1 MANGLSAT
9 AANALI
15 TSLIAS
21 YTWVQLHKTGGPGAA
36 GTSNVAGNATRKQ
49 VTSWGSVSG
58 GAVVTANDLAWTSVS
73 TSETYT
79 DFTVWSASSA
89 GTFGFSGTLT
99 ANPVTAGDNFTILSG
114 NLGTSLTVAS

>member
-1 MANGLSAT
+1 MADGLSAT

-15 TSLIAS
+15 TSLIGS
-21 YTWVQLHKTGGPGAA
+21 YTWVQLHTGAPGAA
-36 GTSNVAGNATRKQ
+36 GTSNVAGNTTRKQ

-58 GAVVTANDLAWTSVS
+58 GAVVTAVDLAWTAVS
-73 TSETYT
+73 TSETYSHFSV
-79 DFTVWSASSA
+79 FTASSA
-89 GTFGFSGTLT
+89 GTFGFSGPLT

>member
-1 MANGLSAT
+1 MPAGLSAT

-15 TSLIAS
+15 TSLIGS
-21 YTWVQLHKTGGPGAA
+21 YTWVQLHTASPGAA
-36 GTSNVAGNATRKQ
+36 GTTAVAGNTTRKQ
-49 VTSWGSVSG
+49 VSSWGSVSAG
-58 GAVVTANDLAWTSVS
+58 GVVTAVDLAWTSVS
-73 TSETYT
+73 TTEQYT
-79 DFTVWSASSA
+79 HFTVWSASSA